1 VSRLELS
8 MAWRYM
14 RSRRGSRLLSLISV
28 IAVAGVMVGVSALI
42 VIIGVMNGMQRDLR
56 DKILMASPDI
66 RVLPYGGDMVMP
78 DWRANLEKVRRDP
91 GVVAAAPFVLL
102 HALVS
107 PGTRFSTPVAVIG
120 LPQAD
125 SGREVTKV
133 RETIVPGAGDFK
145 CRSSAGQPGAVL
157 GARLAMTLGATP
169 GITTVTIFTVDM
181 AKIDP
186 VTGMPATPSRQ
197 FLVTGLF
204 RTGMYEYDNNFV
216 FISLEAA
223 QDLGRLDTL
232 VTGLE
237 VRTPSRES
245 AIEIGRRLQ
254 DSLGIGVRTEDW
266 QSQNSALFEALKLE
280 KKGMALILLLIIL
293 VAAFNIVGTLSMVVT
308 DKTREIGIL
317 RAMGMPASS
326 VRRVFFAQGMIIG
339 AAGTLAGTVLGLVAS
354 FVIDHYGL
362 IKIDSSVYFIDHLP
376 VATELFD
383 VLRIIAASMAIAAL
397 ATLYPARQAADLYPV
412 EAIRHE

>member
-1 VSRLELS
+1 

-28 IAVAGVMVGVSALI
+28 IAVAGVVVGVSALI

-78 DWRANLEKVRRDP
+78 DWKSTLARVQATP
-91 GVVAAAPFVLL
+91 GVVAASPFVLVT
-102 HALVS
+102 AIIS
-107 PGTRFSTPVAVIG
+107 PRTRFITPVVVMGI
-120 LPQAD
+120 PPAD
-125 SGREVTKV
+125 SGKGVTEI
-133 RETIVPGAGDFK
+133 RETATAGDFSFATESGK
-145 CRSSAGQPGAVL
+145 RGAVL
-157 GARLAMTLGATP
+157 GQRLAQTLGVTP
-169 GITTVTIFTVDM
+169 GITTVDLITADPTK
-181 AKIDP
+181 ADP
-186 VTGMPATPSRQ
+186 VTGIPATHIEE
-197 FLVTGLF
+197 FLVTGIF
-204 RTGMYEYDNNFV
+204 QTGMYEYDNNFV
-216 FISLEAA
+216 FIDIGAA
-223 QDLGRLDTL
+223 QSLAQLDTM
-232 VTGLE
+232 VTGIE
-237 VRTPSRES
+237 VRTPSREE
-245 AIEIGRRLQ
+245 AGEVARRLQ

-280 KKGMALILLLIIL
+280 KKGMALILTLIIL

-326 VRRVFFAQGMIIG
+326 IRRVFFGQGMIIG
-339 AAGTLAGTVLGLVAS
+339 AAGTLAGTILGLVAS

-376 VATELFD
+376 VATDWQD
-383 VLRIIAASMAIAAL
+383 VVVIIAASMAIAAL
-397 ATLYPARQAADLYPV
+397 ATLYPARQAAELYPV